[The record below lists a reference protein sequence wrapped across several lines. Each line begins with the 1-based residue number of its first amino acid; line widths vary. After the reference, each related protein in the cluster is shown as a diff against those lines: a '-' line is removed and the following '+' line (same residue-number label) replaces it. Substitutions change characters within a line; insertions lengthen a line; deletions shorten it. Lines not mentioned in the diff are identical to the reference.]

1 MAAIQARVDE
11 LKNEIIPAIEIK
23 KLEIETEINRL
34 TSEEASV
41 AQALEEIPKKI
52 AELEATEPKLLESL
66 RILKSQVFVYETKL
80 RGAYQAGNS
89 ANQKVVEAKENLEAA
104 NAKFLHE
111 DKIIQDAT
119 KNIELARIEKEQA
132 DQAVEDYLR
141 EGVDILPFAA
151 APG

>member
-1 MAAIQARVDE
+1 M
-11 LKNEIIPAIEIK
+11 
-23 KLEIETEINRL
+23 
-34 TSEEASV
+34 
-41 AQALEEIPKKI
+41 
-52 AELEATEPKLLESL
+52 
-66 RILKSQVFVYETKL
+66 YETKL